1 MGGKLFELIL
11 NIDFQDPQLFQS
23 AIVVLFY
30 TDVAMFL
37 TISILY
43 IEFIIINFLLECT
56 WLGEM
61 TKHSLPSGLQT

>member
-1 MGGKLFELIL
+1 MGGRLFELIL

-23 AIVVLFY
+23 AIVVLLY
-30 TDVAMFL
+30 TDGAMFL

-43 IEFIIINFLLECT
+43 IEFVIINFLLECT

-61 TKHSLPSGLQT
+61 TKYSLPRGLQT